1 MNKIGAIGKKILF
14 VLFIAFTL
22 FFTLFPLLWVVKLAF
37 STSLTQAASLKLPD
51 FTNFDNFTKAVTL
64 VNIPRAFLNSIELTL
79 LTVLLELAMAVL
91 AAYAITLIPAGKWN
105 DRFYTFFVAGM
116 VIPSFVVLYPGFKMS
131 MWFGINGSY
140 LALILMY
147 AGPSVPFS
155 ILLLT
160 GAFIKFPKEI
170 EESGRIDGCSYLQNL
185 LRVILPCVGPTVM
198 TLFIFYFLGTYND
211 FMTASIMI
219 NEARR
224 QTLAQYVFAFKT
236 VYSSDNMS
244 TAAYVLLIM
253 IPPWILYIFFQRY
266 IIDGVT
272 AGAVKG

>member
-1 MNKIGAIGKKILF
+1 MNKIGTIGKKILL
-14 VLFIAFTL
+14 VLFISITL

-37 STSLTQAASLKLPD
+37 STSLMQAASFKLPD
-51 FTNFDNFTKAVTL
+51 FTNLTSFEKAVTL
-64 VNIPRAFLNSIELTL
+64 VDIPQAFLNSIELTL
-79 LTVLLELAMAVL
+79 LTVILELGTALL

-105 DRFYTFFVAGM
+105 NRLYTFFVAGM

-140 LALILMY
+140 LPLILMY

-155 ILLLT
+155 ILMLT

-170 EESGRIDGCSYLQNL
+170 EESGRIDGCSYFQNL
-185 LRVILPCVGPTVM
+185 VRVILPCIGPSVS

-211 FMTASIMI
+211 YMFASIMI
-219 NEARR
+219 NEARK
-224 QTLAQYVFAFKT
+224 QTLAQFVFAFRT
-236 VYSSDNMS
+236 LYSTDNMA